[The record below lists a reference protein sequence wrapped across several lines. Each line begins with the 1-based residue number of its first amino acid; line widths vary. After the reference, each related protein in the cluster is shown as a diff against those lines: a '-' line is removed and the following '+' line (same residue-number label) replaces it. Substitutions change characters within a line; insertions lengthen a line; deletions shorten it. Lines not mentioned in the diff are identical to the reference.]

1 MPDADGPTGPTRSG
15 VSDERNGENMDGGV
29 GFHRRDRGGY
39 GSVISSHDAQ
49 GAYSISHPQGP

>member
-29 GFHRRDRGGY
+29 GFHSTGGAEEARNQSY
-39 GSVISSHDAQ
+39 SLTIGME
-49 GAYSISHPQGP
+49 GATER